1 MASKQSES
9 DVVRGVVNKA
19 WPYNEAKPTAPA
31 KLVITTDDGDVVDI
45 AFYNAW
51 DDYEKGVHA
60 SPPRLGEQ
68 WAKIDPARDEGRR
81 VQAICFHALD
91 KETGQQKFYE
101 GRAQFTMSGKGTSIK
116 FLDDAPATPAPAAP
130 TAKGAPPTP
139 TRLDP
144 TRDSIERQV
153 AAKGATDIGCA
164 VRNNGQH
171 FFVADWDAWFDHI
184 IARIQNTPA
193 PVDVLFDEEVEA
205 PVKDDDSS
213 PGDAVLGTV

>member
-1 MASKQSES
+1 MASKELDLIRGTIVQSY
-9 DVVRGVVNKA
+9 
-19 WPYNEAKPTAPA
+19 PYNEAKPTAPA
-31 KLVITTDDGDVVDI
+31 KVIIETEEGETAEV
-45 AFYNAW
+45 AFFNAYSDW
-51 DDYEKGVHA
+51 DNKILA
-60 SPPRLGEQ
+60 SPPRLGAVWTQ
-68 WAKIDPARDEGRR
+68 LDPPNCIGRR
-81 VQAICFHALD
+81 VQITAVTD
-91 KETGQQKFYE
+91 GEYQ
-101 GRAQFTMSGKGTSIK
+101 GRSRFKSAKGIR
-116 FLDDAPATPAPAAP
+116 FLDDAPATPASAAP